1 MEVKLQFGIDKL
13 LFGMDMRTVENI
25 YGKPDVSYKD
35 EDKNDIWTYNSI
47 KLRVTFYF
55 DEELKLG
62 YIVSANPELDLFGK
76 KIIGEPTRD
85 TIDFLYK
92 NKVVGWEQTMDDGK
106 TIYFNETNWLLLHS
120 EFEEITKIEIGAML
134 NYETDEFYWKI

>member
-35 EDKNDIWTYNSI
+35 EDKNDIWTYNHI
-47 KLRVTFYF
+47 KLRLTFYF

-76 KIIGEPTRD
+76 KIIGQPTRD

>member
-35 EDKNDIWTYNSI
+35 EDKNDIWTYNHI
-47 KLRVTFYF
+47 KLRLTFYF

-76 KIIGEPTRD
+76 KIIGEPTRAI
-85 TIDFLYK
+85 IDFLYK
-92 NKVVGWEQTMDDGK
+92 NKIVGWEQTMDDGK

>member
-35 EDKNDIWTYNSI
+35 EDKNDIWTYNHI
-47 KLRVTFYF
+47 KLRLTFYY
-55 DEELKLG
+55 DEDLKLG

-76 KIIGEPTRD
+76 KIIGQSTRD